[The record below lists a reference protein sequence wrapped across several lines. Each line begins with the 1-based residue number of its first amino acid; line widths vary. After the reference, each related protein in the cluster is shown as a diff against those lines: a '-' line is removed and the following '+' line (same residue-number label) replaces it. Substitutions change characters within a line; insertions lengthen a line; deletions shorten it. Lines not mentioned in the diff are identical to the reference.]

1 MTDKQL
7 QKIAK
12 INGWIKQRNGAKHQL
27 WAHPSGKIIV
37 LPYRPK
43 EHTAVLLSKK
53 LAAVQ

>member
-27 WAHPSGKIIV
+27 WQHPSGKIIT

-43 EHTAVLLSKK
+43 QHTAVLLSKK
-53 LAAVQ
+53 LAAV